1 MAQHRGRGRLSSI
14 EQLPEDC
21 DDIVAWAAEALRDRQ
36 FSQVDILDKFNQQ
49 LRDRAI
55 ELNIKLPT
63 ISASAFNRY
72 SIKLALVTRRITE
85 AREVASAVTA
95 RLEPGETD
103 ELTVMTA
110 ELVKTLAF
118 ELLSSGKGLTPKNAM
133 ELASAVK
140 SAVAA
145 QKASTQR
152 RQEMEDR
159 MASAVDETIEAVSKE
174 AGLTKDQTTQIRRDV
189 LGVRK

>member
-1 MAQHRGRGRLSSI
+1 MTQHRGRGRLSSI

-21 DDIVAWAAEALRDRQ
+21 DDIVVWAATELREREHT
-36 FSQVDILDKFNQQ
+36 QVDILEKFNQK

-55 ELNIKLPT
+55 VLNVELPV

-95 RLEPGETD
+95 RLQPGDTD

-110 ELVKTLAF
+110 ELIKTLSF
-118 ELLSSGKGLTPKNAM
+118 ELLSSGQNLTPKNAQ
-133 ELASAVK
+133 ELARALLGS
-140 SAVAA
+140 VAA
-145 QKASTQR
+145 QKASTER
-152 RQEMEDR
+152 REKLESKVE
-159 MASAVDETIEAVSKE
+159 AAVDDTIEAVKSE
-174 AGLTKDQTTQIRRDV
+174 AGLSKEQAAQIRKDV
-189 LGVRK
+189 LGVRA

>member
-1 MAQHRGRGRLSSI
+1 MAEHRGRGRLSSI

-21 DDIVAWAAEALRDRQ
+21 DDIVVWAATELREREHT
-36 FSQVDILDKFNQQ
+36 QVDILEKFNQK

-55 ELNIKLPT
+55 ELNVELPV

-95 RLEPGETD
+95 RLQPGDTD

-110 ELVKTLAF
+110 ELIKTLSF
-118 ELLSSGKGLTPKNAM
+118 ELLSSGQNLTPKNAQ
-133 ELASAVK
+133 ELARALLGS
-140 SAVAA
+140 VAA
-145 QKASTQR
+145 QKASTER
-152 RQEMEDR
+152 REKLESKVE
-159 MASAVDETIEAVSKE
+159 AAVDDTIEAVKSE
-174 AGLTKDQTTQIRRDV
+174 AGLSEDQAAQIRQLV
-189 LGVRK
+189 LGVRA